1 MAAAVVT
8 FKDEFTSPV
17 PAKRLFQAM
26 ILEVD
31 TLLPKLLPQVFKS
44 IETIQGDGGP
54 VSIKKLN
61 FVEGPGGAG
70 LQFVKHK
77 IESLDKESMSMSY
90 TVIEGDPMLAKAEAI
105 AVELRVEAAA
115 DGGSKGEH
123 ITTVTPKPGVEVKAE
138 EAMAGKGMAMAVL
151 NAVDA
156 YLVNNPQAY
165 A

>member
-1 MAAAVVT
+1 
-8 FKDEFTSPV
+8 
-17 PAKRLFQAM
+17 M

-54 VSIKKLN
+54 GSIKKLN
-61 FVEGPGGAG
+61 FVEGK
-70 LQFVKHK
+70 FVKHK

-105 AVELRVEAAA
+105 AVELKVEAAA

-156 YLVNNPQAY
+156 YLVANPQAY

>member
-1 MAAAVVT
+1 MISEKSNPINSQSELPAET
-8 FKDEFTSPV
+8 QLNCGPFEFTIPSFIFS
-17 PAKRLFQAM
+17 LSS
-26 ILEVD
+26 
-31 TLLPKLLPQVFKS
+31 T
-44 IETIQGDGGP
+44 
-54 VSIKKLN
+54 
-61 FVEGPGGAG
+61 GPGGAG